1 MNYVVVEV
9 KKTHRKPPAVSF
21 VPKSAS
27 QTTPSTAVQLPAA
40 TFSQRPT
47 PKPRGDG
54 LGGVVGRDTPTT
66 PGGAIL
72 QAPPILGGTTLGVA
86 TLQAPP
92 ILGGVKLGGATLGGA
107 LTTTPMPSTILGR
120 TAQIPPTLHGTLGV
134 ATLQAPP
141 ILGGVKLGGA
151 TLGGALTTTPMPST
165 ILGRTAQIP
174 PTLHGTLGVA
184 TLQAPPILGGAT
196 LGGVK
201 LGGATLGGALTTTP
215 MPSTILGRTAQIPP
229 TLHGTLGG
237 AIPAPARSSGI
248 ERSQVPQRQ
257 FGFQP
262 FAPVVQQVTATTQSP
277 QPPQDKKTSSP
288 PIFKIVNVVV
298 KSSIR

>member
-1 MNYVVVEV
+1 MSILSRHSIKMEMKEKIVNYVVVEV
-9 KKTHRKPPAVSF
+9 KKTHRKLPAVSF

-47 PKPRGDG
+47 PKPRGDS
-54 LGGVVGRDTPTT
+54 LWGVVGRDTQTT
-66 PGGAIL
+66 PGG
-72 QAPPILGGTTLGVA
+72 A

-92 ILGGVKLGGATLGGA
+92 TLGGTTLGGVKLGGTTLGGATLKLGGTTLGGATLKLGGTTLGGA
-107 LTTTPMPSTILGR
+107 LTTTPMPSTILGG
-120 TAQIPPTLHGTLGV
+120 TAQIPPTLHGTPL
-134 ATLQAPP
+134 P
-141 ILGGVKLGGA
+141 
-151 TLGGALTTTPMPST
+151 
-165 ILGRTAQIP
+165 
-174 PTLHGTLGVA
+174 
-184 TLQAPPILGGAT
+184 
-196 LGGVK
+196 
-201 LGGATLGGALTTTP
+201 
-215 MPSTILGRTAQIPP
+215 
-229 TLHGTLGG
+229 TLGG

-257 FGFQP
+257 FGQP
-262 FAPVVQQVTATTQSP
+262 FAPVVQQVTATTQSS